1 MSRMSTAA
9 SAPDGGACPG
19 GRPAPG
25 RGRRLVRRVA
35 RVVVKLFL
43 VVTIASL
50 TFNALVRPP
59 QTLQA
64 PDGRD
69 VLVDGARVHYRVWG
83 SHGTPIVLKPEDF
96 R

>member
-9 SAPDGGACPG
+9 SAPDGGASPG

-59 QTLQA
+59 QTA
-64 PDGRD
+64 AGEHGRLLAAIRAGD
-69 VLVDGARVHYRVWG
+69 VDGAAALARAHA
-83 SHGTPIVLKPEDF
+83 LA
-96 R
+96 